1 MFTSFGTRGMRAMAA
16 LSAAAILAMPALADI
31 VGNPGFVLIAQD
43 GAGGHFC
50 QMSFEVTQDGGGDWG
65 WASNEPYELRDYYD
79 NTLLGTLN
87 PAGGPGSSIEY
98 YNDPIVNLN
107 FSVAAGASTTT
118 FMIGSALLTFP
129 TISPAQGRASAAFS
143 VTDTDGSGV
152 LLTGNGGNTGTSG
165 YASAING
172 MAGPV
177 PAGANQFT
185 EMLPGVAAGPFGSFT
200 QNNNTPPLGYL
211 PIGSPV
217 SSISSFI
224 SFTLTPFDLASGTS
238 TFEVIPEPAS
248 VLLLVL
254 GAGLLRR
261 R

>member
-1 MFTSFGTRGMRAMAA
+1 MLTSFCTRGMRAVAVI
-16 LSAAAILAMPALADI
+16 SAAAALAMPASADI
-31 VGNPGFVLIAQD
+31 VGNPGFVVIAQD
-43 GAGGHFC
+43 ELTGESCHMQFD
-50 QMSFEVTQDGGGDWG
+50 VTQDENGNWH
-65 WASNEPYELRDYYD
+65 WANNTPQEMRSYEG
-79 NTLLGTLN
+79 TLLGMLN

-98 YNDPIVNLN
+98 VNDPIVNLN

-129 TISPAQGRASAAFS
+129 VISPAQGRASADFS
-143 VTDTDGSGV
+143 VTDADGSGV
-152 LLTGNGGNTGTSG
+152 SLTAIGGNSTTRG
-165 YASAING
+165 YAAAVNG
-172 MAGPV
+172 MAGPA

-185 EMLPGVAAGPFGSFT
+185 EMIPSFGAGPFGSAVSGDNF
-200 QNNNTPPLGYL
+200 PPLGYS
-211 PIGSPV
+211 PIGVPV

-224 SFTLTPFDLASGTS
+224 QFRLSAFDLASGTS

-254 GAGLLRR
+254 GVGLLRR